1 VPADGTGTAFVE
13 VVKAPSVPGMQ
24 KAPCQVQKRFRDRR
38 VVAPMKEKVKK
49 PAGLKTRHNGEF
61 GKGWQS
67 PKVYWALVPRRIKI
81 GSHCKAKEWM
91 N

>member
-1 VPADGTGTAFVE
+1 VVVP
-13 VVKAPSVPGMQ
+13 K
-24 KAPCQVQKRFRDRR
+24 
-38 VVAPMKEKVKK
+38 KEKVKK
-49 PAGLKTRHNGEF
+49 PSGLKTRHVGEF

-67 PKVYWALVPRRIKI
+67 PKVCWALVPRRIKI